1 MNILPIKKYQT
12 LKEFYENQPT
22 STRKKAFIDKLVKK
36 TGKSEVN
43 IYRWINGVFEPNSL
57 LDRKLIAKMTGIS
70 EDVLFPKSVKSE
82 QNDTI

>member
-1 MNILPIKKYQT
+1 MNILPIQKYQT
-12 LKEFYENQPT
+12 LKEYYESLPHT
-22 STRKKAFIDKLVKK
+22 TRKKKFVDKLVSL

-70 EDVLFPKSVKSE
+70 EDVLFPKSVKYE